1 MRSEKTKT
9 VLLIFAGI
17 ATLGICGVMNL
28 YLIPLIERTTNGI
41 RMFDMQ
47 SFGYTYDTAKEFV
60 SLLSEQGRDTFLHRQ
75 LPLDFFYPVAYG
87 AFFLLA
93 LKKLTPDKKGLLILP
108 AVLMLCDYA
117 ENACSIV
124 MLKTDFSAAIAHA
137 GCAFT
142 VAKSLIMYAVIALI
156 LVLFIIKIVKRK
168 KNV

>member
-9 VLLIFAGI
+9 VLLILSGI

-87 AFFLLA
+87 AFFMLA
-93 LKKLTPDKKGLLILP
+93 LHKLTPGKKGLLILP
-108 AVLMLCDYA
+108 AALMLCDYA
-117 ENACSIV
+117 ENIGSIV
-124 MLKTDFSAAIAHA
+124 MLKTDFSAAAAHA

-142 VAKSLIMYAVIALI
+142 VAKTLLMYAVIALI
-156 LVLFIIKIVKRK
+156 LILFFKKIRK
-168 KNV
+168 GRTPV

>member
-1 MRSEKTKT
+1 MKKTKT
-9 VLLIFAGI
+9 VPLIVTGALTLL
-17 ATLGICGVMNL
+17 ICGVMNF
-28 YLIPLIERTTNGI
+28 YLIPLIEQTTNGI

-47 SFGYTYDTAKEFV
+47 SFGYTAETAREFLR
-60 SLLSEQGRDTFLHRQ
+60 LLSEEGRNTFLHKQ

-117 ENACSIV
+117 ENIVSIL
-124 MLKTDFSAAIAHA
+124 MLTTDFSAAVAHA

-156 LVLFIIKIVKRK
+156 LILFFKKIRK
-168 KNV
+168 GRTPV

>member
-1 MRSEKTKT
+1 MRPEKSKT
-9 VLLIFAGI
+9 VLLILSGI
-17 ATLGICGVMNL
+17 ATLAICGVMNL

-60 SLLSEQGRDTFLHRQ
+60 RLLSAEGLDTFLHRQ

-87 AFFLLA
+87 AFFMLA
-93 LKKLTPDKKGLLILP
+93 LNKLTSGKKGLLILP
-108 AVLMLCDYA
+108 AALMLCDYA
-117 ENACSIV
+117 ENVCSIV
-124 MLKTDFSAAIAHA
+124 MLKNDFSAAVAHA

-142 VAKSLIMYAVIALI
+142 VMKSLIMYAVIALI
-156 LVLFIIKIVKRK
+156 LVLFIIRLVKRK